1 MDTKQLKELDQGA
14 YIRAKVY
21 AGQKSALRRY
31 AELVIGDFSLPRLI
45 KYELITMLFGPLP
58 GALGLLLRRYF
69 YRALFREVGRGTVF
83 GRNVT
88 VRHGHRISLGEGVI
102 IDDDCLLDGRGSGEE
117 GLRVGD
123 ETIINRH
130 SALQCKV
137 GPIHIGAGVDVGAG
151 STLVSQGG
159 VEIGDMV
166 AVGGGCKIGGGVLQL
181 ESTDDEADSTEPDR
195 HDFVNRGQ
203 RRYSRGPVR
212 IGSRAVLG
220 RGVIV
225 MDAVRIGEDAMVSAG
240 MVVREDV
247 PADNVLMP
255 RDRPVAM
262 PREQF
267 RRRGTPAPADPSAGT
282 AAGPEAPA
290 TAPEPALS
298 TDVDVVA
305 LINRALET
313 VNEQLPPERAIRLTP
328 DAPLLEPDGPLDSM
342 GIINLVVSTEEVIR
356 EETGVETNLT
366 TLITDG
372 QNAASLA
379 SVGDFTA
386 AVQRAVSATSA
397 TAGQ

>member
-1 MDTKQLKELDQGA
+1 MDTRQLKELDQGA
-14 YIRAKVY
+14 YIRAKIY
-21 AGQKSALRRY
+21 AGHKSALRRY
-31 AELVIGDFSLPRLI
+31 AELVVGDFNLPRLI
-45 KYELITMLFGPLP
+45 KYELITTLFGPLP
-58 GALGLLLRRYF
+58 GALGLVLRRYF
-69 YRALFREVGRGTVF
+69 YRALFREVGKGTVF

-88 VRHGHRISLGEGVI
+88 VRHGHRISLGRGVI
-102 IDDDCLLDGRGSGEE
+102 IDDDCLLDGRGAGEA
-117 GLRVGD
+117 GLRIGD

-130 SALQCKV
+130 SAVQSKV

-159 VEIGDMV
+159 VEVGDMV
-166 AVGGGCKIGGGVLQL
+166 AIGGGCKIGGGVLQL
-181 ESTDDEADSTEPDR
+181 EGTDDETGGTASDR
-195 HDFVNRGQ
+195 HDFVDRGQ
-203 RRYSRGPVR
+203 RRYSRGAVH

-247 PADNVLMP
+247 PSVSVLMP
-255 RDRPVAM
+255 RERPVVM

-267 RRRGTPAPADPSAGT
+267 RRRETRNPAGTAVAPDAPVSGPAPASSPDM
-282 AAGPEAPA
+282 
-290 TAPEPALS
+290 
-298 TDVDVVA
+298 DVVA

-366 TLITDG
+366 ALITDG
-372 QNAASLA
+372 QNTASLA

-397 TAGQ
+397 TADQ